1 MKMLIG
7 VLILSV
13 LNGCASSDTSSTA
26 PALRQPVVTQ
36 YGEMRSVMREGRTE
50 LRIALADAVAA
61 PHAIAVG
68 AIEGLAGE
76 VTIVDGEVWV
86 SRVEDGSLRPSG
98 PVPGPGD
105 RATLLTLAHV
115 GAWRAVPIQ
124 SSATEGEFEAF
135 VEHAA
140 RSRGV
145 DTTRPFP
152 FLIEG
157 TLTDIEM
164 HVINGVCPHATDP
177 ETVDAQPWRWSGSQ
191 ATDVLIVGF
200 YAPNAVGV
208 MTHHGS
214 LIHAH
219 VVLSLDGSTVTGHVD
234 RVVVAPGMSLRIPD
248 VRP

>member
-1 MKMLIG
+1 MKMFIG
-7 VLILSV
+7 VLILSA
-13 LNGCASSDTSSTA
+13 LNGCASSHTSSTA
-26 PALRQPVVTQ
+26 PPFSQPVVTQ
-36 YGEMRSVMREGRTE
+36 YGEMRAVMREGRTE
-50 LRIALADAVAA
+50 PRIALADAIAA
-61 PHAIAVG
+61 PRAIAVG

-86 SRVEDGSLRPSG
+86 SRVKDASLHASG
-98 PVPGPGD
+98 PVPVFGD
-105 RATLLTLAHV
+105 HATLLTLAHV
-115 GAWRAVPIQ
+115 GAWRAVPIRY
-124 SSATEGEFEAF
+124 SVTEGEFEAF

-157 TLTDIEM
+157 TLTDIEI
-164 HVINGVCPHATDP
+164 HVINGFCPHATDP
-177 ETVDAQPWRWSGSQ
+177 ATVDAQPWRWSGSQ
-191 ATDVLIVGF
+191 STDVLIVGF
-200 YAPNAVGV
+200 YAPDAAGV

-219 VVLSLDGSTVTGHVD
+219 AVLSLDGRTVTGHVD
-234 RVVVAPGMSLRIPD
+234 RVVVAPGMSLRIPE